1 MERLVVV
8 PLLDQTQACVEGT
21 PVLVLVVVTLAV
33 ATVFVLVVVQV
44 VAQVVALAFVPVV
57 AMVVATAFVP
67 VVAQVVAMAFVQV
80 VATAFVPVVVLVV
93 ATAFVPVVVQVVAL
107 AFVPVVAMVVAMAF
121 VTVVALVVAIASV
134 PVVALVSVLG
144 VVLVVVLV
152 MFALAP
158 PAVHQDLALKV
169 APLLLA
175 LEVALVA
182 HLHAVLQIPAPFAP
196 PPLVPLVLVSEM
208 GLLPSVLPLL
218 KLPDAPIVPTNQS
231 FKHQGSHSSL
241 LGCSYNPMLYFH
253 TKM

>member
-44 VAQVVALAFVPVV
+44 VAL
-57 AMVVATAFVP
+57 AFVP
-67 VVAQVVAMAFVQV
+67 VVAQVVAMAFVPV
-80 VATAFVPVVVLVV
+80 VATAFVPVVVPVV
-93 ATAFVPVVVQVVAL
+93 ATAFVPVVVQVVATAFVPVVAMVVAL

-121 VTVVALVVAIASV
+121 VPVVALVVAIASV